1 MSSVITPPQVTNTN
15 QVSSPPRPIDVP
27 VWRTRTR
34 TTPGRLW
41 LAFGAVCVSLLV
53 LWLVADASI
62 NRTRQA
68 IQTIGKDSV
77 PSIVAAQQIRA
88 YMADMNASSAN
99 VFISTGNNFSSGNN
113 VLLKG
118 QYDQQ
123 RAAANDN
130 LISAAQNITY
140 GNAER
145 TPILAITDG
154 LETYNGLIKAAR
166 TKGRPYGIKDLIAAS
181 DLMHSTLIPA
191 ADTLDQV
198 NFDHLNTA
206 YETARKQAAAV
217 QIGLY
222 AAGGLVLAAL
232 LVTQVYLMRRTR
244 RVLNLPLVLAT
255 VLLAGFVG
263 GLSSALAAQNE
274 DLRAAKEDCFD
285 SIHALWKARS
295 VAYDANADESLY
307 LLGPATR
314 AQYDASFRAKAKTLA
329 DVDITPAVV
338 AAAASGAKPTFPGS
352 LGVELRNITF
362 VGEQAAAT
370 ETLSDWGKYLVL
382 DTQIRALETSGQHS
396 QAIALCTGAAPG
408 QSDYA
413 FSQFD
418 AALGKTLGI
427 NQDQFDQTVAKT
439 FSGLRPL
446 PAFAAASVLL
456 MIVLTWLGLAPRLR
470 EYQG

>member
-1 MSSVITPPQVTNTN
+1 MSSVITPPQITDTN
-15 QVSSPPRPIDVP
+15 QAGSPPRMVDAP
-27 VWRTRTR
+27 VWRRKAA

-41 LAFGAVCVSLLV
+41 LAFGTVCVSLLI

-62 NRTRQA
+62 SRTRQA

-88 YMADMNASSAN
+88 DMADMNASSAN
-99 VFISTGNNFSSGNN
+99 VFISTGDN
-113 VLLKG
+113 VQVKQ
-118 QYDQQ
+118 QYDAD
-123 RAAANDN
+123 RRKANDN
-130 LISAAQNITY
+130 LILAAQNITY
-140 GNAER
+140 GDAER
-145 TPILAITDG
+145 KPILQIADG
-154 LETYNGLIKAAR
+154 LETYSGLIKAAR
-166 TKGRPYGIKDLIAAS
+166 TKGRPSGIKDLLTAS
-181 DLMHSTLIPA
+181 DLMHGTLIPA

-198 NFDHLNTA
+198 NFEHLNTA
-206 YETARKQAAAV
+206 YDTARKQANAV

-232 LVTQVYLMRRTR
+232 LVTQIYLMRRTH
-244 RVLNLPLVLAT
+244 RVLNLPLALAT
-255 VLLAGFVG
+255 VLLVCFVG

-274 DLRAAKEDCFD
+274 DLRATKEDCFD
-285 SIHALWKARS
+285 SVHALWKARS
-295 VAYDANADESLY
+295 VADDANADESLY
-307 LLGPATR
+307 LVNAPASQT
-314 AQYDASFRAKAKTLA
+314 AKQYDASFHDQAKTLA
-329 DVDITPAVV
+329 DVDITDAVV

-362 VGEQAAAT
+362 IGEQAAAT
-370 ETLSDWGKYLVL
+370 DTLRTWGQYIAL
-382 DTQIRALETSGQHS
+382 DAQIRALDTSGQHA
-396 QAIALCTGAAPG
+396 QAITLCTGIKPG

-427 NQDQFDQTVAKT
+427 NQDQFDQTVAKS
-439 FSGLRPL
+439 FSGLRLLPL
-446 PAFAAASVLL
+446 LAAVSVLV

>member
-1 MSSVITPPQVTNTN
+1 MSVTLIPPPA
-15 QVSSPPRPIDVP
+15 SPVGRIGNAPA
-27 VWRTRTR
+27 WRRNAA

-41 LAFGAVCVSLLV
+41 LAFGAVCVSLLI

-99 VFISTGNNFSSGNN
+99 VFISTGDN
-113 VLLKG
+113 VQVKQ
-118 QYDQQ
+118 QYDAD
-123 RAAANDN
+123 RSKANDN

-140 GNAER
+140 GDAER

-154 LETYNGLIKAAR
+154 LETYSGLIKAAR
-166 TKGRPYGIKDLIAAS
+166 TKGRPNGIKDLLAAS

-198 NFDHLNTA
+198 NFEHLNTA
-206 YETARKQAAAV
+206 YEAARARAAAT

-222 AAGGLVLAAL
+222 ASGGLVLAAL
-232 LVTQVYLMRRTR
+232 LVTQIYLMRRTH
-244 RVLNLPLVLAT
+244 RVFNLPLALAT
-255 VLLAGFVG
+255 VLLVCFVV
-263 GLSSALAAQNE
+263 GLSTALAAENE
-274 DLRAAKEDCFD
+274 DLRATKADCFD
-285 SIHALWKARS
+285 SVHALWKARS
-295 VAYDANADESLY
+295 VADDANADESLY
-307 LLGPATR
+307 LVNAPASQT
-314 AQYDASFRAKAKTLA
+314 AKQYDAAFHDQAKKLA
-329 DVDITPAVV
+329 DVNITDAVV

-362 VGEQAAAT
+362 IGEQAAAT
-370 ETLSDWGKYLVL
+370 ETLSDWGKYITL
-382 DTQIRALETSGQHS
+382 DAQIRALDTSGRQS
-396 QAIALCTGAAPG
+396 DAVKLCTGTAPG

-427 NQDQFDQTVAKT
+427 NQDQFDQTVAKA

-446 PAFAAASVLL
+446 PLLAAVSVLL
-456 MIVLTWLGLAPRLR
+456 ILLLTWLGLAPRLR